1 MNKTLRL
8 WYRGGRLGLRF
19 FLAGAL
25 LGAPACGEMG
35 APGENGESG
44 DRGEKGD
51 KGDPGK
57 VDPALGLLTPSTLFA
72 GRSAVLQVSGVGTSF
87 APGSLID
94 FGDPAIKATKI
105 EIGSNANLRVTVDV
119 GLDARLG
126 LHDVRVATA
135 KPDGSGNL
143 DLWLKGGLV
152 VSPSLSVEADPMS
165 PMMAAGPTAPQGG
178 FVEVAAKNQDFR
190 ENPLGTGLRLGAP
203 LSFISQTSLTAARVQ
218 VVALVDALAPAGALR
233 TTLWTTNPLGQ
244 SIGFVAD
251 PTDALAVKVTARSA
265 TSLGLGA
272 PKNAET
278 LPARRSTN
286 LYKITTTA
294 DNQVV
299 QVVFGGLGMGL
310 VAGNGPRLIGY
321 MAPATGV
328 FRDGRIVETS
338 ATPAMMAGWVSARTA
353 LVHVPKAGAFF
364 LSVYSSDFTG
374 SMNHTYSVT
383 PRAATAGALGS
394 LKEPMMGDTPMAP
407 VTNLA
412 ELDKPYVGTDG
423 AIDANY
429 EYDYIKLKA
438 KNNGRVYVTVTSTP
452 GVSIGLGVR
461 GPDCNAGFVAA
472 ASFSASGAVANEF
485 EAKAG
490 DTYCVRVY
498 GDTAGTTPYQ
508 LVISPAL

>member
-1 MNKTLRL
+1 MNKTLTLR
-8 WYRGGRLGLRF
+8 YRRLGLRF
-19 FLAGAL
+19 FMAGAL
-25 LGAPACGEMG
+25 LGAPACGEPG
-35 APGENGESG
+35 APGEPGESG

-51 KGDPGK
+51 KGEPGQ
-57 VDPALGLLTPSTLFA
+57 VEPALGLLTPSTLFA
-72 GRSAVLQVSGVGTSF
+72 GRSAVLQVSGVGTRF

-94 FGDPAIKATKI
+94 FADPAIKATKI

-135 KPDGSGNL
+135 KPDGEGNL
-143 DLWLKGGLV
+143 DLWLKGGLM

-178 FVEVAAKNQDFR
+178 FVEVAAKNLDFR

-218 VVALVDALAPAGALR
+218 VVALVDALAPAGSVR

-251 PTDALAVKVTARSA
+251 PADALAVKVTARAA
-265 TSLGLGA
+265 TPLALGG
-272 PKNAET
+272 PKNAEV

-286 LYKITTTA
+286 LYKITTAA

-299 QVVFGGLGMGL
+299 VVAFSGLGMGL

-321 MAPATGV
+321 MAPKSGV

-353 LVHVPKAGAFF
+353 LLHVPKAGDFF
-364 LSVYSSDFTG
+364 LSVYSSDLTG
-374 SMNHTYSVT
+374 SMNHSYSVT

-394 LKEPMMGDTPMAP
+394 LKEPMMGDSPMAP
-407 VTNLA
+407 VVSLA

-438 KNNGRVYVTVTSTP
+438 KNNGRVYLTVTSTP

-461 GPDCNAGFVAA
+461 GPDCNTGFVAA
-472 ASFSASGAVANEF
+472 ANFSSSGAVANEF
-485 EAKAG
+485 ETKAG
-490 DTYCVRVY
+490 DTYCVRVF

-508 LVISPAL
+508 LVMSPAL